1 MPIVT
6 ISRMYGSGGSEVA
19 ELVAEKLGWQLLD
32 NELVDS
38 VAARLGLTPA
48 EVSAQ
53 EERVPTLSERLAD
66 TMSLSTAEWVVPT
79 GDPIPPPSDEQV
91 LEMTQRVIDEA
102 VARGPVVLV
111 GRGAQMSLAT
121 RADAIHVFCYAPREA
136 LIARVMKRHECDAKE
151 AERITDEMNKNR
163 EQYVKKHWK
172 RSWSALEN
180 YDLCVNTDRLG
191 TEGAAVVILGLV
203 HSRLVQKGDR

>member
-19 ELVAEKLGWQLLD
+19 QLVAEKLGWQLLD

-53 EERVPTLSERLAD
+53 EERVPSLSERLAD

-79 GDPIPPPSDEQV
+79 GDPLPPPSDEKV

-102 VARGPVVLV
+102 VARSPVVLV

-121 RADAIHVFCYAPREA
+121 RADAIHVFCYAPRPA

-172 RSWSALEN
+172 RSWSAHEH
-180 YDLCVNTDRLG
+180 YDICVNTDRLG
-191 TEGAAVVILGLV
+191 VEGAASLVTGLV
-203 HSRLVQKGDR
+203 QARTANRKV